1 MLSAQRQANHGTPYV
16 LKEADI
22 GSYLQDMES
31 RDRRKG
37 TLDNYHR
44 CLEDF
49 LAWLPEGKEIFRER
63 VYAYQEHLAERY
75 TPGTVNMKMT
85 TVNGLLDFLDLR
97 ECQVTAKLQVD
108 KDEVKP
114 ELTRSEYLRMLA
126 AAKANKDG
134 RLYLLIK
141 LFATTG
147 IGVQEIVNVTVE
159 AVQTGSVVTFPNRN
173 RQEIR
178 IPPCVQGEILSYAKE
193 NGIQSGP
200 VFLTRQGT
208 PLGRTSIS
216 NMVPR
221 ISKDA
226 RVEESKCTPRCLQKL
241 YEDTQKNIRANVAV
255 MLQMTYDRML
265 EQEQVTFR
273 YILNKAQCDPH
284 ESYRRRKNAY
294 CLRSRYGSL
303 QNSV

>member
-1 MLSAQRQANHGTPYV
+1 MLSAQKQANHGSPYV

-22 GSYLQDMES
+22 DSYLQDMES

-126 AAKANKDG
+126 AAKANRDG

-147 IGVQEIVNVTVE
+147 IGV
-159 AVQTGSVVTFPNRN
+159 
-173 RQEIR
+173 
-178 IPPCVQGEILSYAKE
+178 
-193 NGIQSGP
+193 
-200 VFLTRQGT
+200 
-208 PLGRTSIS
+208 
-216 NMVPR
+216 
-221 ISKDA
+221 
-226 RVEESKCTPRCLQKL
+226 
-241 YEDTQKNIRANVAV
+241 
-255 MLQMTYDRML
+255 
-265 EQEQVTFR
+265 
-273 YILNKAQCDPH
+273 
-284 ESYRRRKNAY
+284 
-294 CLRSRYGSL
+294 
-303 QNSV
+303 

>member
-1 MLSAQRQANHGTPYV
+1 MLSAQKQAEKGAHHV
-16 LKEADI
+16 LRESDI
-22 GSYLQDMES
+22 DSYLRDMAS
-31 RDRRKG
+31 RNRRKG
-37 TLDNYHR
+37 TLENYHR

-49 LAWLPEGKEIFRER
+49 LDWLPEGKELFRER
-63 VYAYQEHLAERY
+63 VYQYQQHLAGRY

-85 TVNGLLDFLDLR
+85 SINGLLDFLDLR
-97 ECQVTAKLQVD
+97 ECQVTAKLPMD

-126 AAKANKDG
+126 AAKANGDE

-159 AVQTGSVVTFPNRN
+159 AVETGTVVTFPNRN
-173 RQEIR
+173 RQELR
-178 IPPCVQGEILSYAKE
+178 IPPCVRQELLLYAKE
-193 NGIQSGP
+193 NNIQFGP
-200 VFLTRQGT
+200 VFLTKQGK

-226 RVEESKCTPRCLQKL
+226 RVEENKCTPRCLQKL
-241 YEDTQKNIRANVAV
+241 YEDTQESIRANVAI

-265 EQEQVTFR
+265 EQEQVT
-273 YILNKAQCDPH
+273 
-284 ESYRRRKNAY
+284 
-294 CLRSRYGSL
+294 YGWEDV
-303 QNSV
+303 QQRV

>member
-1 MLSAQRQANHGTPYV
+1 M
-16 LKEADI
+16 D
-22 GSYLQDMES
+22 GSIS
-31 RDRRKG
+31 
-37 TLDNYHR
+37 
-44 CLEDF
+44 
-49 LAWLPEGKEIFRER
+49 
-63 VYAYQEHLAERY
+63 
-75 TPGTVNMKMT
+75 
-85 TVNGLLDFLDLR
+85 
-97 ECQVTAKLQVD
+97 
-108 KDEVKP
+108 
-114 ELTRSEYLRMLA
+114 SS
-126 AAKANKDG
+126 
-134 RLYLLIK
+134 K

-159 AVQTGSVVTFPNRN
+159 AAQTGSVVTFPNRN

-265 EQEQVTFR
+265 EQEQV
-273 YILNKAQCDPH
+273 I
-284 ESYRRRKNAY
+284 
-294 CLRSRYGSL
+294 YGWEDV
-303 QNSV
+303 QQRV

>member
-22 GSYLQDMES
+22 DSYLQDMES

-126 AAKANKDG
+126 AAKANRDG

-241 YEDTQKNIRANVAV
+241 YDDTQKNIRANVAV

-265 EQEQVTFR
+265 EQEQV
-273 YILNKAQCDPH
+273 I
-284 ESYRRRKNAY
+284 
-294 CLRSRYGSL
+294 YGWEDV
-303 QNSV
+303 QQRV